1 MAIKKVMVLGTGQM
15 GSGIA
20 QVFAS
25 HGIDAYLRS
34 RKEASVEKALAR
46 IEKGLNRNV
55 EKGRITEEQ
64 KADTLAHLHGVV
76 ELTEET
82 CKVDLIV
89 ESVAVGIV
97 VALVIP
103 IAKLGR
109 KLAEACKA
117 RPGTIKFNLINGF
130 PFTVINSC
138 LLGTIMSGLGIFQ
151 ARRQMPMEVLIK
163 QPPFVKVWLGSCL
176 ENLPIAI
183 IVSYILAII
192 ISPIVV
198 KMVGPGGPPPENRK
212 PEN

>member
-1 MAIKKVMVLGTGQM
+1 MKNKERLIGVIMAVIISVAM
-15 GSGIA
+15 GA
-20 QVFAS
+20 LFTF
-25 HGIDAYLRS
+25 LS
-34 RKEASVEKALAR
+34 R
-46 IEKGLNRNV
+46 RNW
-55 EKGRITEEQ
+55 TPEQ
-64 KADTLAHLHGVV
+64 AKMMPPAAVNYILS
-76 ELTEET
+76 
-82 CKVDLIV
+82 IV

-198 KMVGPGGPPPENRK
+198 KMVGPGGPPRENRK